1 MMDDQTILA
10 RIEADAGRHGS
21 TSRIAMFGGTAV
33 LLGGNMVAA
42 LSESGL
48 LLRVGKDR
56 HAEALARP
64 GTRPMEVRGKPMEG
78 YVYVDPEGLDAPA
91 LAQWSAMAVGHV
103 AALPAKAA
111 RQARG
116 PRRLQEG

>member
-1 MMDDQTILA
+1 MTDDQTILA
-10 RIEADAGRHGS
+10 VIEAAAARHGS
-21 TSRIAMFGGTAV
+21 TSRIAMFGGTGV

-48 LLRVGKDR
+48 LLRVGKEQ
-56 HAEALARP
+56 HAAALALQ

-78 YVYVDPEGLDAPA
+78 YVYVDPATLDAPA
-91 LAQWSAMAVGHV
+91 LAGWADMAVGHV

-116 PRRLQEG
+116 PRSFEER